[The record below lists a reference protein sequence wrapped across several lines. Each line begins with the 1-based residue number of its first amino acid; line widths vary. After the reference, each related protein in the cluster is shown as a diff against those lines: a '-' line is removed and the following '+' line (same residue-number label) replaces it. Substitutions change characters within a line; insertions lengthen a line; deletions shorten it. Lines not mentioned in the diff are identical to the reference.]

1 MPALNW
7 GMDIRR
13 KNLLALVKEFKTIAA
28 LAEISGT
35 SEKYLSQILNC
46 TKLPSGATRN
56 VGNTLARK
64 LETGALRPPGWM
76 DHDHEG
82 AAPAAKLSTLEA
94 EILQRF
100 RTGTKAKRN
109 ALLAVARL

>member
-1 MPALNW
+1 
-7 GMDIRR
+7 MDIRR
-13 KNLLALVKEFKTIAA
+13 KNLQTLVKEFKTIAA

-56 VGNTLARK
+56 VGNALARK

-82 AAPAAKLSTLEA
+82 EAPAPRLSPPEEEL
-94 EILQRF
+94 LRCF
-100 RTGTKAKRN
+100 RTGSKAKRT